1 MTAEVDYENFYVSVE
16 TISLLTQAEIN
27 EIKKELSN
35 LNNLITESRIHN
47 IELYGEDSPEGDI
60 YIEEIEYCVW
70 ETVNQILY
78 DNNNGFDVDV
88 HVYSRIER
96 VHNKFNESC
105 YLHV

>member
-1 MTAEVDYENFYVSVE
+1 MTVEVDYENFYANVE

-27 EIKKELSN
+27 KIKKELLD

-47 IELYGEDSPEGDI
+47 VKTNGEDSPEGVV

-70 ETVNQILY
+70 ETVDQILY